1 MGFFDNLAA
10 SVSKTAREVSDG
22 AKVMADKNRIRKE
35 IASIENELRNRYRDI
50 GQKFYEENKEN
61 IPSEYAELFDGIVAL
76 GDNLSAKQKEL
87 ETIEGTVTCPGC
99 GKQFAKGTNFCSGCG
114 QTIPQPQAAAPVEQ
128 PQASVCPK
136 CGAQVPLGG
145 AFCTSCGNKME
156 PVAPAAPQAPAA
168 NVCPNCG
175 ETLAPDAVFCANCGT
190 KAPGLD

>member
-35 IASIENELRNRYRDI
+35 IASLESELRNRYRDI

-61 IPSEYAELFDGIVAL
+61 IPSEYAELFEGIVSL
-76 GDNLSAKQKEL
+76 SDNLSAKQKEL

-99 GKQFAKGTNFCSGCG
+99 GKQFPKGTNFCSGCG
-114 QTIPQPQAAAPVEQ
+114 QTIPQPAPAPAAEAPCVG
-128 PQASVCPK
+128 ACPK
-136 CGAQVPLGG
+136 CGAQVPPGS
-145 AFCTSCGNKME
+145 AFCASCGNKMDA
-156 PVAPAAPQAPAA
+156 APAAPQAPAA